1 MENQNRT
8 GVTDVKKAIEKTS
21 PRTISVF
28 LLVVGGLLVF
38 WAAESILVTAGIWSA
53 TDTEYAGDFV
63 LGLLGA
69 LVLYYAL
76 KK

>member
-1 MENQNRT
+1 MENQNST
-8 GVTDVKKAIEKTS
+8 GVTDVKKAIGEVSSRK
-21 PRTISVF
+21 INVF

-38 WAAESILVTAGIWSA
+38 WAAESILSTAGMWS
-53 TDTEYAGDFV
+53 TVDKEYAGGFV

-69 LVLYYAL
+69 LALYYAV

>member
-1 MENQNRT
+1 MENGNRT
-8 GVTDVKKAIEKTS
+8 GVTDVKKAIANAS

-38 WAAESILVTAGIWSA
+38 WAAEAILTTAGIWST
-53 TDTEYAGDFV
+53 TDVEYAGDVV

-69 LVLYYAL
+69 LVLYYAV

>member
-8 GVTDVKKAIEKTS
+8 GVTDMKKAVEEAS
-21 PRTISVF
+21 PKTISGF

-38 WAAESILVTAGIWSA
+38 WAAESILSTAGIWS
-53 TDTEYAGDFV
+53 TSDVKYAGDVV

-69 LVLYYAL
+69 LVLYHAV

>member
-1 MENQNRT
+1 MESQNRT

-38 WAAESILVTAGIWSA
+38 WAAESILSTAGIWS
-53 TDTEYAGDFV
+53 TSDVEYAGDFV

-69 LVLYYAL
+69 LVLYYAV

>member
-1 MENQNRT
+1 M
-8 GVTDVKKAIEKTS
+8 KKAIEGTS

-38 WAAESILVTAGIWSA
+38 WAAESILVTAGIWSTA
-53 TDTEYAGDFV
+53 DTEYAGGFV

-69 LVLYYAL
+69 LVLYYAV

>member
-8 GVTDVKKAIEKTS
+8 GVTDVKKMVEQTS

-38 WAAESILVTAGIWSA
+38 WAAEAILSTAGIWS
-53 TDTEYAGDFV
+53 TVDKEYAGDVV

-69 LVLYYAL
+69 LVLYYAV

>member
-1 MENQNRT
+1 MENQDRT
-8 GVTDVKKAIEKTS
+8 GVTDVKKAIEKTN

-38 WAAESILVTAGIWSA
+38 WAAESILSTAGIWST
-53 TDTEYAGDFV
+53 TDVEYAGGFV
-63 LGLLGA
+63 LGLVGA
-69 LVLYYAL
+69 LVLYYAV